1 MAVCRVTLCR
11 NDNFLEDKLMTK
23 SLATTMVL
31 VALTVSGAA
40 LAQTSGAPAAGTEM
54 NRATTTGPTTNTDR
68 NSAVA
73 PVARANSF
81 TEGEARNRIEKSG
94 YSNVSGLK
102 KDAQGVWQGTAMKDG
117 KSTAVALD
125 FKGNI
130 VPMAQ
135 SAQVPPGLAPTPSPA
150 PVSGPTR

>member
-1 MAVCRVTLCR
+1 
-11 NDNFLEDKLMTK
+11 MTK
-23 SLATTMVL
+23 SLATTMAL
-31 VALTVSGAA
+31 VALTISGAA
-40 LAQTSGAPAAGTEM
+40 LAQTSGAPAAPAAGTEM

-73 PVARANSF
+73 PVAGANSF

-135 SAQVPPGLAPTPSPA
+135 SAQVPSGLAPTPSPA
-150 PVSGPTR
+150 PASGPTR